1 MMEGR
6 CKTEVLDKVRGRKS
20 TELAVT
26 PPQGAA
32 FTWHAEVLLQEV
44 PPKESTLWTALELWS
59 KVVPGIWST
68 RSRRERRIG
77 CEVGFS

>member
-6 CKTEVLDKVRGRKS
+6 CKTEVLHKVRGRKS

-26 PPQGAA
+26 QPQGAA

-44 PPKESTLWTALELWS
+44 PPTESTLWTALPG
-59 KVVPGIWST
+59 VVEQGGT
-68 RSRRERRIG
+68 RNSEHM
-77 CEVGFS
+77 